1 MVEVGKITTG
11 IAKSIEAFFRNAFK
25 VRIAFWRNSQ
35 LDTLNIP
42 ILTLLGYI
50 LIAIAKDHLNQSAQ
64 IQDVLHSIIV
74 SVIFVMFVCGL
85 ALMVDSKITSTTK
98 LPYLRNLTDLILIWL
113 MIACFIIWLDQFPGT
128 GWIHAIDKT
137 RLVGPQWDLLTAITA
152 CLIAAIFILLN
163 SRALEG
169 SWKFAREGRV
179 VCWAVFEFA
188 VASIA
193 VWEIVFEVV

>member
-1 MVEVGKITTG
+1 LVDVGKVTADV
-11 IAKSIEAFFRNAFK
+11 AKSIETFFRDAFK
-25 VRIAFWRNSQ
+25 ARIAFWRNSE

-98 LPYLRNLTDLILIWL
+98 LPYLRNVTDLIFIWL
-113 MIACFIIWLDQFPGT
+113 TIACFVIWLDQFPGA
-128 GWIHAIDKT
+128 GWIGAIDKT
-137 RLVGPQWDLLTAITA
+137 RFVGPQWELMTAIAA
-152 CLIAAIFILLN
+152 CLIAAPFILLN

-169 SWKFAREGRV
+169 SWEFARERRV
-179 VCWAVFEFA
+179 VCWAVFEFV
-188 VASIA
+188 VASLA